1 MYPETD
7 IPPVIIT
14 DEELAFAKS
23 NVPKSWDD
31 TISELQKKYGINAQ
45 LAEQIFD
52 SDYLDLFESIC
63 AYKKN
68 NPNFVAS
75 VLCSTITNLQRQG
88 LDSSLLKAEH
98 ILRSFELLAQ
108 DKITKESLEII
119 FENIMSSKIRSPDEF
134 VQKHSGIDE
143 NELERLLDELIK
155 KNLEMTQKQ
164 GLHSTGLLMGL
175 AMKTLRGKVSGEKIS
190 KLLELKITKIIEK

>member
-1 MYPETD
+1 
-7 IPPVIIT
+7 
-14 DEELAFAKS
+14 
-23 NVPKSWDD
+23 
-31 TISELQKKYGINAQ
+31 
-45 LAEQIFD
+45 
-52 SDYLDLFESIC
+52 
-63 AYKKN
+63 
-68 NPNFVAS
+68 

-134 VQKHSGIDE
+134 VQKYSGTFDE
-143 NELERLLDELIK
+143 NELEKLLDDLIK
-155 KNLEMTQKQ
+155 KNLEMIQKQ

-190 KLLELKITKIIEK
+190 KLLESKITKIIEK